1 MDSRFTPATQQS
13 PNAPQLP
20 GTWKLA
26 AGRAITLAPREA
38 GVLRVAHGRVWATF
52 DGPHAGP
59 RNNLGDHILGAGERL
74 LLRADQRLVI
84 EGWMGESPAFFSWD
98 PAPAPEAVTSPEWS
112 RVVQPLA
119 DLRLALAMAAA
130 AAWRLAGAIAALG
143 WSALTGRAWQRLPE
157 SCRNS
162 RRSAGARPLWG
173 DAGRAALWA
182 APR

>member
-1 MDSRFTPATQQS
+1 MDSRLTPSNQPL

-20 GTWKLA
+20 GTWKLT
-26 AGRAITLAPREA
+26 AGRAITLQPREA
-38 GVLRVAHGRVWATF
+38 GMLRVAHGRVWATF

-59 RNNLGDHILGAGERL
+59 RNDLGDHVLGAGERL
-74 LLRADQRLVI
+74 VLRADQRVVI
-84 EGWMGESPAFFSWD
+84 EAWSGESPAFFSWD
-98 PAPAPEAVTSPEWS
+98 PAAAPEAVGSPEWS
-112 RVVQPLA
+112 RVAQPLT

-130 AAWRLAGAIAALG
+130 AALRLAAALLSFG

-162 RRSAGARPLWG
+162 RRSAGARPLLG